1 MKINVQ
7 FEMLRDKEKKKMQ
20 LEKGSTIND
29 LLEKLDLRPNTV
41 IVMNKGV
48 SVPSDLK
55 LDRDYKLGILEVT
68 SGG

>member
-29 LLEKLDLRPNTV
+29 LLEKLDLQPDTV
-41 IVMNKGV
+41 IVMNEGIP
-48 SVPSDLK
+48 VPSDLK
-55 LDRDYKLGILEVT
+55 LDRDYKLGIVEVT